1 MAKENTQLEKS
12 EETYSQ
18 RFTAMV
24 VREFGSQVGTLEL
37 SPYQQVLA
45 KHLFI
50 GIDKALRDQ
59 EAKRVKDGR
68 DTTPIVWA
76 NVDMQKLAIDAVH
89 RIELG
94 LDALIPNHIHVVPYW
109 DKKLSK
115 YALDLAIGYVGKD
128 YYKREMAI
136 DPPVNVIYEL
146 VHETDTFKPL
156 MKSAANE
163 IESYE
168 FAVNNAFQRGPVI
181 GGFGYIMYEDPTKNK
196 LVLVSKDS
204 MNKSKGLAKTNTFWA
219 AYEENMQMVVVVRRV
234 TAELKVDPRKVNAS
248 YMAVEYDDNR
258 AEIERSA
265 NQDVIDIEAET
276 GESEQEEQRAAAPEK
291 EKQPEKK
298 EQTQEPKKEEEAK
311 DQVPEGPISEND
323 WFRCEKSHHNV
334 KIANCETNK
343 CGRFRTCKIAQG
355 RIGKL
360 IAQDKAAS
368 EEEETEQQAATA
380 GPDF

>member
-68 DTTPIVWA
+68 DTMPLVWS
-76 NVDMQKLAIDAVH
+76 NVNMQKLAIDAVH

-94 LDALIPNHIHVVPYW
+94 LDALIPNHIHMVPYW
-109 DKKLSK
+109 NKKLNK
-115 YALDLAIGYVGKD
+115 YDLDLAIGYVGKD

-136 DPPVNVIYEL
+136 EKPVNIIYEL

-156 MKSAANE
+156 MKSATNE

-204 MNKSKGLAKTNTFWA
+204 MNKSKGLAKTNTFWS

-234 TAELKVDPRKVNAS
+234 TAELKVDPKKVNAS

-276 GESEQEEQRAAAPEK
+276 GESKQEEQKAAAPEK

-298 EQTQEPKKEEEAK
+298 EQAQEPKEEAASKEEA
-311 DQVPEGPISEND
+311 QEGGNGNHD
-323 WFRCEKSHHNV
+323 WFRCPKKHKKVTIGICENNCPEFQKCETAQN
-334 KIANCETNK
+334 KIAELM
-343 CGRFRTCKIAQG
+343 AED
-355 RIGKL
+355 
-360 IAQDKAAS
+360 A
-368 EEEETEQQAATA
+368 EEEETEQQAAAA

>member
-1 MAKENTQLEKS
+1 MSKENTQLQKAEGS
-12 EETYSQ
+12 YSQ
-18 RFTAMV
+18 RFTSMV

-50 GIDKALRDQ
+50 GIDKALTDQ

-68 DTTPIVWA
+68 DTMPLVWS
-76 NVDMQKLAIDAVH
+76 NVNMQKLAIDAVH

-94 LDALIPNHIHVVPYW
+94 LDALIPNHIHMVPYW
-109 DKKLSK
+109 NKKLNK
-115 YALDLAIGYVGKD
+115 YDLDLAIGYVGKD
-128 YYKREMAI
+128 YYKREMAVEK
-136 DPPVNVIYEL
+136 PVNIIYEL

-156 MKSAANE
+156 MKSATNE

-181 GGFGYIMYEDPTKNK
+181 GGFGYIMHEDPTKNK

-204 MNKSKGLAKTNTFWA
+204 MNKSKGLAKTNTFWS

-234 TAELKVDPRKVNAS
+234 TAELKVDPKKVNAS

-276 GESEQEEQRAAAPEK
+276 GESEQEEQEAAAPAK
-291 EKQPEKK
+291 EAQQPEQPEQPQPAKLDKK
-298 EQTQEPKKEEEAK
+298 QATQNRKASPYVACPIKHRPTHI
-311 DQVPEGPISEND
+311 QV
-323 WFRCEKSHHNV
+323 
-334 KIANCETNK
+334 CETNK
-343 CGRFRTCKIAQG
+343 CGKFPTCDKAQEKIAE
-355 RIGKL
+355 L
-360 IAQDKAAS
+360 MAEDA
-368 EEEETEQQAATA
+368 EETTEQQAAAA